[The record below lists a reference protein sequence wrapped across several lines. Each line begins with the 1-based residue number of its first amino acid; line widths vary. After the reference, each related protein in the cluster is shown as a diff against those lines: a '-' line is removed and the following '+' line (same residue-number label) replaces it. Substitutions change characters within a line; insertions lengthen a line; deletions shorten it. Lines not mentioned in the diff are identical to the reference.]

1 MPYRLEIIL
10 KTDLFDAEGQGICN
24 KASAYFDIQIDDIRT
39 VHVITMDADLSAEQ
53 LQTVR
58 TEIFTN
64 PVTHDSSYDPLPI
77 DFDWCIWVGY
87 RPGVKDNP
95 GSTAVEAIEDVL
107 KIRLGQDEDVYTSR
121 RFCLKGGHLNR
132 SDVELVASELLSNDI
147 IQQVHVFSKNEWDP
161 QVGVG
166 LIIPKVKLDHIPTVS
181 AIPMDSDAALSQ
193 VSDERNLA
201 LNENDVPVI
210 RSYFNNP
217 EVQAQRKHVGLS
229 EPTDIELEY
238 ISQARSDH
246 CNHNTFR
253 GVFTYTDFETG
264 NTETTKSLFKTYIE
278 SPTLLLKEK
287 KDWVISV
294 LWDNAGVGRFDE
306 NNYYVITGETHNSPS
321 NMEAYGGAITGIVGV
336 YRDPLGTGLGSQQ
349 IKKYNNSGQKQKKNA

>member
-1 MPYRLEIIL
+1 MPHRLEITL
-10 KTDLFDAEGQGICN
+10 KPDLFDAEGQGICN
-24 KASAYFDIQIDDIRT
+24 KAASYFDIKIDDIRT
-39 VHVITMDADLSAEQ
+39 VHVITMDVDLSADQ

-64 PVTHDSSYDPLPI
+64 PVTQISAYDPLPQ
-77 DFDWCIWVGY
+77 DFDWCVWVGY

-107 KIRLGQDEDVYTSR
+107 NIRLALGEDVYTSR
-121 RFCLKGGHLNR
+121 RFCLKGDLTR
-132 SDVELVASELLSNDI
+132 LDVELVAGELLANDI
-147 IQQVHVFSKNEWDP
+147 IQQVRVFSQAEWQP
-161 QVGVG
+161 AVGIG
-166 LIIPKVKLDHIPTVS
+166 SIIPKVKLDHTPTVAS
-181 AIPMDSDAALSQ
+181 IPMDSDAALMQ
-193 VSDERNLA
+193 VSDERSLA

-210 RSYFNNP
+210 RSYFRNP
-217 EVQAQRKHVGLS
+217 EVQAQRGQVGLS
-229 EPTDIELEY
+229 EPTDVELEY

-253 GVFTYTDFETG
+253 GVFTYTDVETG
-264 NTETTKSLFKTYIE
+264 KTETVDNLFKSYIE
-278 SPTLLLKEK
+278 APTLLLKEK

-321 NMEAYGGAITGIVGV
+321 
-336 YRDPLGTGLGSQQ
+336 
-349 IKKYNNSGQKQKKNA
+349 